1 MKNGQDQIKKHDCNN
16 CSRKGCKGDVLR
28 GKRGEFKRFIS
39 CPGQVLPSQI
49 KMSLLE
55 NSSRHDGYATVLNT
69 MLGRVN
75 LRYAERTYYPG
86 FALEVV

>member
-1 MKNGQDQIKKHDCNN
+1 MNKQNQIKEYDCNN
-16 CSRKGCKGDVLR
+16 CSRKGCNGDVLR
-28 GKRGEFKRFIS
+28 DKRGNFKKFFT
-39 CPGQVLPSQI
+39 CPGQVLPSQM

-55 NSSRHDGYATVLNT
+55 NISRHDGYATVLNT
-69 MLGRVN
+69 VLGRVN